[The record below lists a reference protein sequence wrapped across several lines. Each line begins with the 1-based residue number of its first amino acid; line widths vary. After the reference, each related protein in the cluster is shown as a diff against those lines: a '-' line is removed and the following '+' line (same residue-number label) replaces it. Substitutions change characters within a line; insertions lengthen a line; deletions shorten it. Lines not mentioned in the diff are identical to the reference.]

1 MKDADGDVGVVVV
14 ETLLVVVVVGQVVVV
29 VSVAVVDRHGV
40 QHFLQMI
47 IIMRMMII
55 NGEIHSRISIT
66 SINK

>member
-1 MKDADGDVGVVVV
+1 MEDADGDVGAVVV
-14 ETLLVVVVVGQVVVV
+14 ETLVVVGQVLVV
-29 VSVAVVDRHGV
+29 VSVAVADRHGA

-66 SINK
+66 STKKYK